1 MVRSNTH
8 LSFSASH
15 FPKLMFYW
23 LFYKFKTWNF
33 EKEIWKRKNWK
44 FERIWFGSCL
54 SAKVKAEICL
64 DFQLREFQLKLRHL
78 NCHNKSAA
86 NVSVLLWKQWG
97 GLLVSLVSP
106 QPDSIYDTIV
116 WLVSR
121 ENYFMAFQFMF
132 PLCTSTAFLSTL
144 SPCWKFKCSSWPP
157 YWNLSSSPG
166 DCLMESGSHPLSFTF
181 PELCDKGE

>member
-15 FPKLMFYW
+15 FPKLMFFSTGYFTSSKHGI
-23 LFYKFKTWNF
+23 L
-33 EKEIWKRKNWK
+33 RKK
-44 FERIWFGSCL
+44 SGKGKIESLKGFGL
-54 SAKVKAEICL
+54 GRAEVKAEICL

-97 GLLVSLVSP
+97 GLSTRQLKSTPLLR
-106 QPDSIYDTIV
+106 DSIYDTIV

-132 PLCTSTAFLSTL
+132 PLLRGNHYRLHISFYTITL
-144 SPCWKFKCSSWPP
+144 LKIQVLLLASLLKS
-157 YWNLSSSPG
+157 L
-166 DCLMESGSHPLSFTF
+166 LVIA
-181 PELCDKGE
+181 

>member
-97 GLLVSLVSP
+97 GLSTRQLKSTPLLR
-106 QPDSIYDTIV
+106 DSIYDTIV

-132 PLCTSTAFLSTL
+132 PLWRGNHYRLHISFYTITL
-144 SPCWKFKCSSWPP
+144 LKIQVLLLASLLKS
-157 YWNLSSSPG
+157 L
-166 DCLMESGSHPLSFTF
+166 LVIA
-181 PELCDKGE
+181 